1 MIDEIRSDT
10 KVLLYEEKNNRAHT
24 VLEHNPHVSQEDALA
39 CIRHM
44 FIVYLIYI

>member
-39 CIRHM
+39 CIHHM